1 MIKKIAL
8 IGAGQLGSRHL
19 QGLAKSDLEIDIEVL
34 EPFENSIKLAK
45 SRFEEMPKNKN
56 IIGIKYIENF
66 SEISDVLD
74 LAIVAT
80 NSDVRFDI
88 VEKLLT
94 SKKVKNL
101 VLEKVLF
108 QKIEDYKKIDE
119 LLRST
124 NTRCWVNHPRRMF
137 PLYRRLK
144 YELQN
149 SKFVNFLVSGGNWGL
164 ACNGL
169 HFLDCFSYLTNEID
183 LRLSG
188 IYLEDRLYDTKRK
201 GFNEIGGMISGALG
215 NRATFSI
222 NCFPENYSPVQFCI
236 VSDNINVLIDE
247 ANNWYR
253 ISDNKNNWIPEDK
266 TEKIVYFQS
275 ELTNILI
282 NDIFNDTCGLP
293 TYDEAMMLHV
303 QYLTFILEHINSFSD
318 IKYDFCPI
326 T

>member
-19 QGLAKSDLEIDIEVL
+19 QGLAKSDLKIDIEVL
-34 EPFENSIKLAK
+34 EPFENSRKLAK

-56 IIGIKYIENF
+56 IIGIKYVENF
-66 SEISDVLD
+66 SEISEVLD
-74 LAIVAT
+74 LVIVAT

-94 SKKVKNL
+94 NKHVKNL
-101 VLEKVLF
+101 LLEKVLF
-108 QKIEDYKKIDE
+108 QQVESYKKVKD
-119 LLRST
+119 LLYAT

-144 YELQN
+144 DELQN

>member
-19 QGLAKSDLEIDIEVL
+19 QGLAKSDLKIDIEVL
-34 EPFENSIKLAK
+34 EPFENSRKLAK

-66 SEISDVLD
+66 SEISEVLD
-74 LAIVAT
+74 LVIVAT

-94 SKKVKNL
+94 NKHVKNL
-101 VLEKVLF
+101 LLEKVLF
-108 QKIEDYKKIDE
+108 QQVESYKKVKD
-119 LLRST
+119 LLHAT

-144 YELQN
+144 DELQN

-169 HFLDCFSYLTNEID
+169 HFLDCFSYITSEVD

-188 IYLEDRLYDTKRK
+188 IYLEDKLYNTKRK

-215 NRATFSI
+215 DRATFSI

-236 VSDNINVLIDE
+236 VSDSINVLIDE

-253 ISDNKNNWIPEDK
+253 ISENKNNWIPEDK